1 MDATIQP
8 QLTSIQ
14 IAQHTNIDKQMDSI
28 LLIANLLENGKRN
41 TGQLVAATGLAR
53 TTVIKY
59 RDQAL
64 KLLHNENKALN
75 TEAMRHME
83 IGRLNYWIDWLQVR
97 IERETDKDHQVKLL
111 GRLDNMQGRLH
122 SISGL
127 NTTVNVNYEEK
138 KRITFVMSQDSG
150 TTVPVQA
157 EPIEG
162 VLIDSPAIKP

>member
-1 MDATIQP
+1 MESTLQP
-8 QLTSIQ
+8 QMNSIQ
-14 IAQHTNIDKQMDSI
+14 VAQHTTIDQQMNNI

-138 KRITFVMSQDSG
+138 KRITFVMQQGD
-150 TTVPVQA
+150 TK
-157 EPIEG
+157 PIQVAPTEG
-162 VLIDSPAIKP
+162 EIVIDSSTAKP